1 MIAVHADL
9 SYEGQTIYFPEI
21 DTTAKDTET
30 NSHVSKAD
38 EEV

>member
-1 MIAVHADL
+1 MAVHADL
-9 SYEGQTIYFPEI
+9 SYEGQTICFPEI